1 MRVASSED
9 GMKGGTVSMCVEKTT
24 FGKSASGFRRP
35 LRWRGVDVESAGF
48 DRHLFCLVPEAAK
61 FSPEII
67 SYRGFVA
74 GNRFDVDQLA
84 RERDGVHGG
93 ENSRG
98 GTARKSEAVVS
109 SQNAEVR
116 PMTRD
121 RCLFLTL
128 HSYFIILTSDFISS
142 ALPV

>member
-1 MRVASSED
+1 
-9 GMKGGTVSMCVEKTT
+9 
-24 FGKSASGFRRP
+24 
-35 LRWRGVDVESAGF
+35 
-48 DRHLFCLVPEAAK
+48 
-61 FSPEII
+61 
-67 SYRGFVA
+67 
-74 GNRFDVDQLA
+74 
-84 RERDGVHGG
+84 
-93 ENSRG
+93 
-98 GTARKSEAVVS
+98 VVS